1 MSSSF
6 NGFLFEQDVQHLLS
20 PEDRD
25 EILVLLGYRLVLDHE
40 LQFFGRVI
48 TRVYPSWSGD
58 ARWARSRHELFLKDS
73 RWMLSRARAEP
84 LTVRVDGVSWRSSR
98 LATNKYRRPGDFR
111 KVKFLKCIIFN

>member
-1 MSSSF
+1 MSGSL
-6 NGFLFEQDVQHLLS
+6 NGFCVQDVQHLLS

-40 LQFFGRVI
+40 QQFFGRVI
-48 TRVYPSWSGD
+48 ARVYPSWSGD

-111 KVKFLKCIIFN
+111 KVKFFKMYYF